1 MPEYLEPIAQPNISS
16 LIVQLNGM
24 SVVLVGPIKSIPKVD
39 FPLVS
44 WSSIVVLTVCQMFEI
59 FVFDGLSTTKFDYE
73 AVLQAQE
80 TMILK
85 K

>member
-1 MPEYLEPIAQPNISS
+1 MPKSLEPIAQPNIAS
-16 LIVQLNGM
+16 LIIKLNGM
-24 SVVLVGPIKSIPKVD
+24 SVVLVGPIKSIPKGG
-39 FPLVS
+39 FSIGS

-80 TMILK
+80 TMIFK
-85 K
+85 